1 MPLRETPE
9 IAEKTSDRFEQQ
21 SNSNEDAVLRKLG
34 YQQGDN
40 ISYPNILWNTETLK
54 NWSGPLVF

>member
-9 IAEKTSDRFEQQ
+9 IAEKTSDRFEQH
-21 SNSNEDAVLRKLG
+21 SNEDAVLRKLG

-54 NWSGPLVF
+54 N